1 MGQHTRKG
9 NVCKASTMRSVEPPG
24 ESYGEACAIWFG
36 VNEREGRQR
45 EGPLRARAGSEQA
58 SAMQA
63 QPSGLV
69 SQALCPNMQREARHL
84 WRQVLS
90 WAPGRKCLPVV
101 VATTP

>member
-1 MGQHTRKG
+1 MGQHTGKE

-24 ESYGEACAIWFG
+24 GSYGEACAIWFG

-45 EGPLRARAGSEQA
+45 EGPLHAVAGSERV
-58 SAMQA
+58 SAVQA

-69 SQALCPNMQREARHL
+69 SRALCPDVQREAGHL
-84 WRQVLS
+84 RRQVLS